1 MPELPEVETF
11 VRHLQ
16 PIVGARIDEAEI
28 LDPRLSVSAA
38 SLRGAVIRSI
48 ARRAKYIVMTLAER
62 GDLAIHL
69 RMSGRLRLDR
79 AEGEAAY
86 TRMILH
92 LDSGDAV
99 YFVNPRRLGTV
110 VLHDEGFDTTF
121 GIDPTCSTFTPRVL
135 AEIAS
140 TSRSPIKQFL
150 LDQRKISGIG
160 NIYAAEALWRAGID
174 PTRPARALGD
184 EEIARLHA
192 GITSV
197 LRDAINQLGTTLGTS
212 VSDYRP
218 TTAQTGEFQNHLSVY
233 GRENEACERCSTPI
247 VRMIQAGRSTYHC
260 PACQT

>member
-16 PIVGARIDEAEI
+16 PIVGTRIVETEI

-38 SLRGAVIRSI
+38 SLRDAVIRGVS
-48 ARRAKYIVMTLAER
+48 RRAKYIVIDLGDR
-62 GDLAIHL
+62 GDLVIHL

-79 AEGEAAY
+79 VEAEVAY
-86 TRMILH
+86 TRMLLH
-92 LDSGDAV
+92 LDSGDTV

-110 VLHDEGFDTTF
+110 VLHDEGFDMEF

-160 NIYAAEALWRAGID
+160 NIYAAEALWRAGVD
-174 PTRPARALGD
+174 PTRPACDLGAED
-184 EEIARLHA
+184 IERLHA

-197 LRDAINQLGTTLGTS
+197 LRDAIGQLGTTLGTS

-218 TTAQTGEFQNHLSVY
+218 AAAQTGEFQNHLSVY